1 MSVTSRAQLRLDGEP
16 RSALC
21 GMPHKAE
28 RDLRPWKTVQKISGR
43 LQSSTATR
51 HRLTIRGY
59 ISTAIKHGLDAMTV
73 LRDAILGTPWMP
85 PIPMII

>member
-1 MSVTSRAQLRLDGEP
+1 MFTDREHDVLRYARDLRIP
-16 RSALC
+16 FTNNL
-21 GMPHKAE
+21 AE

-43 LQSSTATR
+43 LQSSTATE